1 MTIGAIPS
9 PDAPESAWIEYY
21 SQFTNDELRAV
32 FDLTRPLLM
41 SGRFPVWRRALHSVA
56 KGKGLERVSQLGQ
69 PIGEDLPQAIKDKV
83 VALGEFFTQKEPP
96 APTRQEVT
104 GFGDVPPQGEEQR
117 IAFAAETIGRTAAEA
132 DTEFFKAQAKN
143 MREEHDKAVGRTR
156 GAIGRVENENHK
168 EALEGR
174 LTGLNSDFNQ
184 LALTTPTEAE
194 AQGERLD
201 AYRKLRNDLADLE
214 ITAASGVPFT
224 SAKEQAK
231 QQAAAYSTA
240 LSNTQYATFY
250 ARADAARDPMER
262 ARYEGQVIGAV
273 EESLRQAFGEN
284 PSAEARKQALGIVR
298 TQFSGTTD
306 PNVADKI
313 INSAFTGSAGAPPT
327 DVAPSGGTR
336 YVDPVAR
343 GEKVTSPTQDDFE
356 PRPRTLGD
364 SRVSVDGPMG
374 PQPQNG
380 DDIAIRLDG
389 LLYTTYAGV
398 ANKSITPEE
407 GKLLA
412 KALFDFTMM
421 VMDPTTDLS
430 GIGADQFLQA
440 LAPAV
445 RFMDPMEIV
454 RMVGDATSL
463 VQEEKDRRTEAGRWS
478 KGMAVDAKERFR
490 QSNWNLFGA
499 LEGIEERKAQRQQQ
513 DFSMIS
519 GLPGW
524 GAFGGAKVR
533 AQLAERA
540 GAPFEPPG
548 VRPDKLPPLPTHD
561 TSAARRK
568 AYEFAGL
575 GSPDAPISEADY
587 IKQWTQ

>member
-1 MTIGAIPS
+1 MA
-9 PDAPESAWIEYY
+9 
-21 SQFTNDELRAV
+21 Q
-32 FDLTRPLLM
+32 
-41 SGRFPVWRRALHSVA
+41 
-56 KGKGLERVSQLGQ
+56 GKGLGSVSQFGQ

-83 VALGEFFTQKEPP
+83 VALVEFLTQQEA

-143 MREEHDKAVGRTR
+143 MRDEHDKAVGRTR

-174 LTGLNSDFNQ
+174 LTRLTSDFNQ

-214 ITAASGVPFT
+214 ITAASGIPFT

-240 LSNTQYATFY
+240 LSNTQYATY
-250 ARADAARDPMER
+250 IARANAATTDPRVRARETER
-262 ARYEGQVIGAV
+262 AIDAV

-306 PNVADKI
+306 PNVAEQI

-364 SRVSVDGPMG
+364 SRVSVDGPIG

-380 DDIAIRLDG
+380 DDIKIGLDG
-389 LLYTTYAGV
+389 FLNTTYAGV

-412 KALFDFTMM
+412 KTSFDFAMM

-440 LAPAV
+440 LGPAI